1 MHQASP
7 GEPKLDLGSINFSSS
22 LDSDDME
29 NDIGIRLQEMVSEK
43 NNQSGRSIKFMS
55 NSYKSNSINI
65 VSSDYQNDNDNDN
78 SNSHNT
84 DDSIDIDIDTYIDK
98 NGMNCSAGIVKGMSL
113 LNPFKAPYG
122 RLPINDTDT
131 IWNNPVRSPYFKPK
145 LLPKSPNF
153 EIWNRVIL
161 LPIVRQNNYVTTLT
175 VQYGFSTGTSVL
187 FLI

>member
-1 MHQASP
+1 MKTYSPTQATSPSNVSVESTFSVSSTLPTNQYGSMHQASP
-7 GEPKLDLGSINFSSS
+7 VEQKLDLGSINFSSS

-65 VSSDYQNDNDNDN
+65 VSSDYHNDDDN
-78 SNSHNT
+78 SNSNNT
-84 DDSIDIDIDTYIDK
+84 DDSIDIDTDTYIDK

-113 LNPFKAPYG
+113 LNPFIAPYG

-131 IWNNPVRSPYFKPK
+131 IWNNLVRSP
-145 LLPKSPNF
+145 LL
-153 EIWNRVIL
+153 
-161 LPIVRQNNYVTTLT
+161 QA
-175 VQYGFSTGTSVL
+175 
-187 FLI
+187 